1 MTDMQ
6 PDRQM
11 FRRLNRQ
18 ELEFGGLCFDVSF
31 TGEFGATM
39 RVYGMVGDQWTE
51 MLRFDDFV
59 DGPHY
64 HAPADGPQIN
74 FDRALGVPLDWYIA
88 QIRDDLPGWLTRSGF
103 ADVLPT
109 IDVQAVAA
117 NVGKVEEAMSA
128 CMPPG
133 FSRVPGVGLQRVEPS
148 AAGAES

>member
-6 PDRQM
+6 PDQQT
-11 FRRLNRQ
+11 FRRLNQQ
-18 ELEFGGLCFDVSF
+18 ELEFGGLRFDVSF

-39 RVYGMVGDQWTE
+39 RVYGMVGDQWKE

-88 QIRDDLPGWLTRSGF
+88 QIRDDLPEWLTRSGF
-103 ADVLPT
+103 ADVVPT

-117 NVGKVEEAMSA
+117 NVDKVEEAMSA

-133 FSRVPGVGLQRVEPS
+133 FCRVPGVGLQRVEAS
-148 AAGAES
+148 AAGES